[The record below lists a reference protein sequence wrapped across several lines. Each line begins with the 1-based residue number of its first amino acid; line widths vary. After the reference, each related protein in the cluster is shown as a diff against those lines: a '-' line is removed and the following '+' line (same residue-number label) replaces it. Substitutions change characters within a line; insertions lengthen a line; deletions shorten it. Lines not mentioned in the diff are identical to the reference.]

1 LIGVSPEVKSGLVR
15 WEGKVLGSMRTGCRV
30 RLRGMRVNEEGGSE
44 GDTLVGMEG
53 IGGPDNTASEDAR

>member
-1 LIGVSPEVKSGLVR
+1 
-15 WEGKVLGSMRTGCRV
+15 MRTGCRV